1 MSARYAVQ
9 KKKGETDMGI
19 YNAVGAAYE
28 TAFWKAMK
36 THVIDR
42 ATMENGRST
51 DTDAYYLP
59 LGKQSEME
67 NALTKEDSFRRIA
80 TFIRA
85 YDHDS
90 RILAC
95 DTEDTAAF
103 IKETEVIPAVDGQ
116 QDFSKTSVDVYKLA
130 ALVSFDE
137 DFVNDSAFD
146 FQKILLRRIAR
157 VMGKGEEKA
166 FVNGTGSDEPTGI
179 LHEEKGAPANV
190 ETVALTF
197 DDIIKLYFSIEVE
210 YRDHGTWLMND
221 KTALTLRSMKD
232 SAGNYLWRGSDD
244 LLLGKPVVISNFMP
258 NAESGKSPVVFG
270 DFSYYWIVCRKP
282 VSVRILRELYALQN
296 KIGFVGTEYLDGKL
310 IRRKAA
316 GRILVK

>member
-1 MSARYAVQ
+1 
-9 KKKGETDMGI
+9 MGI

-28 TAFWKAMK
+28 TAFWKTMK
-36 THVIDR
+36 TPVVDR
-42 ATMENGRST
+42 ATMESGRSA
-51 DTDAYYLP
+51 DTNAYYLP
-59 LGKQSEME
+59 LNRQDEME
-67 NALTKEDSFRRIA
+67 NALANEDAFRRIA

-85 YDHDS
+85 YDHDN

-95 DTEDTAAF
+95 DTEDTAGF
-103 IKETEVIPAVDGQ
+103 IKEAEVIPAIDGQ
-116 QDFSKTSVDVYKLA
+116 PEFSKVPIDVHKLA

-146 FQKILLRRIAR
+146 FQKFLLRRFAR

-166 FVNGTGSDEPTGI
+166 FINGTGSDEPTGI

-190 ETVALTF
+190 ETSAFAF
-197 DDIIKLYFSIEVE
+197 DDIIKLYFSIEAE

-232 SAGNYLWRGSDD
+232 SSGNYLWRGSDD
-244 LLLGKPVVISNFMP
+244 LLFGKPVVVSNFMP
-258 NAESGKSPVVFG
+258 DAESGKSPVVFA
-270 DFSYYWIVCRKP
+270 DFSYYWIICRKP
-282 VSVRILRELYALQN
+282 VSVRALRELYALQN
-296 KIGFVGTEYLDGKL
+296 KVGFVGTEYLDGKL

>member
-1 MSARYAVQ
+1 MSARCAVQ

-36 THVIDR
+36 THVMDR
-42 ATMENGRST
+42 AAMENGRST

-67 NALTKEDSFRRIA
+67 TALTKEDSFRRIA

-90 RILAC
+90 RIIAC

-103 IKETEVIPAVDGQ
+103 IKETEVIPTIDGQ

-146 FQKILLRRIAR
+146 FQKFLLRRFAR
-157 VMGKGEEKA
+157 VMGKGE
-166 FVNGTGSDEPTGI
+166 
-179 LHEEKGAPANV
+179 
-190 ETVALTF
+190 
-197 DDIIKLYFSIEVE
+197 
-210 YRDHGTWLMND
+210 
-221 KTALTLRSMKD
+221 
-232 SAGNYLWRGSDD
+232 
-244 LLLGKPVVISNFMP
+244 
-258 NAESGKSPVVFG
+258 
-270 DFSYYWIVCRKP
+270 
-282 VSVRILRELYALQN
+282 
-296 KIGFVGTEYLDGKL
+296 
-310 IRRKAA
+310 
-316 GRILVK
+316 